1 MKQKQAFTPD
11 TRMSDLIHQDY
22 WLIPVIG
29 RFGIEFGFGNKT
41 VSDVCNDN
49 NINKWFF
56 LEIVNS
62 YHDIDY
68 FPTSQ
73 LQNFSAKLIIQY
85 LSNTHTY
92 YLQSKIPDI
101 QLYINEMVDNADDKN
116 IKNVKLLNDFFK
128 KYKEELTVHLNHE
141 DKDIYPYILA
151 IEDALQSNNISE
163 SIVDRVRKNSIVK
176 YERNHDNIEIKLR
189 DLKNLIIK
197 FLPPT
202 ACIELCQK
210 LLTELFRLEADIEN
224 HTRIEEKVLIPK
236 VKQLEQQIIQ
246 QYGK

>member
-1 MKQKQAFTPD
+1 MIKNQTFTPE
-11 TRMSDLIHQDY
+11 TKMSDLIHKDY
-22 WLIPVIG
+22 RLISVIG

-49 NINKWFF
+49 NINQWFF

-62 YHDIDY
+62 YHIVDY
-68 FPTSQ
+68 FPTAK
-73 LQNFSAKLIIQY
+73 LQNFNAKLIIQY

-101 QLYINEMVDNADDKN
+101 QLYIDEMEKSADAKN
-116 IKNVKLLNDFFK
+116 SKNVKLLNDFFK
-128 KYKEELTVHLNHE
+128 KYKEELAIHLSNEDNHV
-141 DKDIYPYILA
+141 YPYILA
-151 IEDALQSNNISE
+151 LENALETNNISD
-163 SIVDRVRKNSIVK
+163 SIIKSIQKEPIEK

-197 FLPPT
+197 FLPP
-202 ACIELCQK
+202 ALCKELCKK
-210 LLTELFRLEADIEN
+210 LLIELFRLEADIEN

-236 VKQLEQQIIQ
+236 VKHLEQQIIQ